1 MIAALQNVMF
11 TVNPSIRYFSLKFIT
26 NIKDYFMTSQDNDIQ
41 TTVTTTSTFQSVVK
55 NEPFTNKPFDMADI
69 DIAAVTD
76 TAQLP
81 QPTQPPLQKAT
92 YKADAT
98 DFVVNEILPLDFTG
112 EGEHLWLHIE
122 KSGMNTAY
130 LAKLLSEWA
139 EIPLRD
145 VGYSGLK
152 DRHALTTQWF
162 SLRIPKK
169 QLPESEFAPID
180 IGVNESVT
188 ILAQHWHNKKLNR
201 GTHRANQ
208 FIITLREI
216 QFAGFDAFL
225 SMQAP
230 TPEQL
235 LSAKQDV
242 EQHLANIS
250 QSGVP
255 NYFGPQRFGRNG
267 NNIREA
273 LSLFARPAQQSRP
286 QPKKSKRKSTP
297 REQNTMELSAA
308 RSLIFNEILAARVR
322 DGSWN
327 KGLAGE
333 VFNLAG
339 SGSIF
344 ASEALDDTL
353 RARIETGDIHP
364 TAVLWGTG
372 NDKVS
377 GIAAA
382 METDVVA
389 QSPLLTQLAAG
400 LEQRDIKAQRRALR
414 LPIEVLT
421 WAWHDKEDE
430 QILVLNFT
438 LTTGSFATSVLASL
452 VQELSTLSSSI

>member
-1 MIAALQNVMF
+1 
-11 TVNPSIRYFSLKFIT
+11 
-26 NIKDYFMTSQDNDIQ
+26 MTSQDNDIQ
-41 TTVTTTSTFQSVVK
+41 TTVTTTSTSQSVVK
-55 NEPFTNKPFDMADI
+55 NEPFNNEAFDMADI

-81 QPTQPPLQKAT
+81 QPTQPPLKQAT

-112 EGEHLWLHIE
+112 EGEHLWLHIQ

-130 LAKLLSEWA
+130 LAKLLSEWTD
-139 EIPLRD
+139 IPLRD

-216 QFAGFDAFL
+216 QFAGFDASL

-230 TPEQL
+230 ILVEL
-235 LSAKQDV
+235 LSTKQDV
-242 EQHLANIS
+242 EQHLVNIS

-267 NNIREA
+267 NNIGEA
-273 LSLFARPAQQSRP
+273 LSLFARPVQQSRP
-286 QPKKSKRKSTP
+286 QPKKSKRRSAP

-353 RARIETGDIHP
+353 RTRLETGDIHP
-364 TAVLWGTG
+364 TGVLWGVG
-372 NDKVS
+372 NDKVCN
-377 GIAAA
+377 AAA
-382 METDVVA
+382 SIENDIV
-389 QSPLLTQLAAG
+389 QHSLLLTQLAAG

-414 LPIEVLT
+414 LPIEALT
-421 WAWHDKEDE
+421 WEWHDKEDE

-452 VQELSTLSSSI
+452 VQELSTSSSSI

>member
-1 MIAALQNVMF
+1 
-11 TVNPSIRYFSLKFIT
+11 
-26 NIKDYFMTSQDNDIQ
+26 MTYPDNHIETPTISDSESHLESKPVTSVSVDI
-41 TTVTTTSTFQSVVK
+41 
-55 NEPFTNKPFDMADI
+55 ADI
-69 DIAAVTD
+69 DITAAAD
-76 TAQLP
+76 TTQLP
-81 QPTQPPLQKAT
+81 QPMQPPLKQAT
-92 YKADAT
+92 YKANTT
-98 DFVVNEILPLDFTG
+98 DFIVNEILPIDFTN

-169 QLPESEFAPID
+169 QLPVTEFAPID
-180 IGVNESVT
+180 IGETESVT

-208 FIITLREI
+208 FVITLRDI
-216 QFAGFDAFL
+216 QFDNSGTETL
-225 SMQAP
+225 E
-230 TPEQL
+230 PEQL
-235 LSAKQDV
+235 LSAKETV
-242 EQHLANIS
+242 EQYLSSIS
-250 QSGVP
+250 KSGVP
-255 NYFGPQRFGRNG
+255 NYFGPQRFGRQG
-267 NNIREA
+267 NNVREA
-273 LSLFARPAQQSRP
+273 LSLFARPPRAPRP
-286 QPKKSKRKSTP
+286 SSKKGKSKRAP

-327 KGLAGE
+327 TGLSGE
-333 VFNLAG
+333 VFNLDG

-344 ASEALDDTL
+344 TSEEIDDTL
-353 RARIETGDIHP
+353 RERMASGDIHP
-364 TAVLWGTG
+364 TAVMWGID

-377 GIAAA
+377 NVAADI
-382 METDVVA
+382 ENDTV
-389 QSPLLTQLAAG
+389 QHSLLLTQLAAG

-414 LPIEVLT
+414 LPIEALT
-421 WAWHDKEDE
+421 WEWRDSEEDS
-430 QILVLNFT
+430 QTLVLNFT

-452 VQELSTLSSSI
+452 VQQLVF

>member
-1 MIAALQNVMF
+1 
-11 TVNPSIRYFSLKFIT
+11 
-26 NIKDYFMTSQDNDIQ
+26 MTFQDNDI
-41 TTVTTTSTFQSVVK
+41 T
-55 NEPFTNKPFDMADI
+55 
-69 DIAAVTD
+69 AAAN
-76 TAQLP
+76 TANLP
-81 QPTQPPLQKAT
+81 QPIQPPLKQAI
-92 YKADAT
+92 YKTHTT
-98 DFVVNEILPLDFTG
+98 DFIVNELLPLEFTG
-112 EGEHLWLHIE
+112 EGEHLWLHIQ

-169 QLPESEFAPID
+169 QLPESEFAPVD

-188 ILAQHWHNKKLNR
+188 ILAQQWHNKKLNR

-208 FIITLREI
+208 FIITLRDIE
-216 QFAGFDAFL
+216 FAHFNNA
-225 SMQAP
+225 AAKN
-230 TPEQL
+230 EEL
-235 LSAKQDV
+235 LSAEQAI
-242 EQHLANIS
+242 EQHLTTIS
-250 QSGVP
+250 QNGVP
-255 NYFGPQRFGRNG
+255 NYFGSQRFGRSG

-273 LSLFARPAQQSRP
+273 LSLFARPVPAARP
-286 QPKKSKRKSTP
+286 QPKKSKRKSAP

-327 KGLAGE
+327 TGLAGE
-333 VFNLAG
+333 VFNLDG

-344 ASEALDDTL
+344 SSDEIDETL
-353 RARIETGDIHP
+353 RTRLESGDIHP

-372 NDKVS
+372 NEKVS
-377 GIAAA
+377 GEAATI
-382 METDVVA
+382 ETDIVA
-389 QSPLLTQLAAG
+389 QSTLLTQLATG

-414 LPIEVLT
+414 LPIEALS
-421 WAWHDKEDE
+421 WEWQDKKDG

-452 VQELSTLSSSI
+452 VQELNT